1 MAKWRQRVVDW
12 DHENADWGGKNLKRA
27 IEDAQSNIR
36 YLSLYGKGGYILDI
50 GSNIGEFA
58 IEASHLF
65 DKVFCYEA
73 HPVSYKISLSRTSK
87 FKNIMIENKA
97 VWGSNG
103 QKLFVSTPENST
115 GATARE
121 KKFYS
126 SRKEGYYKIADSVSF
141 DELMM
146 DKNPRVIK
154 MDIEGSEFEILPE
167 AKFNDGLEFLCVEFH
182 QPFVSPSRIEKFN
195 KCLENLKNSG
205 FSIINNA
212 NLTPRKALYFIIV
225 FSRKSLNDKS

>member
-1 MAKWRQRVVDW
+1 MANWRQKVVDW
-12 DHENADWGGKNLKRA
+12 DHENADWGGEKQLQKS
-27 IEDAQSNIR
+27 IKDAQSNIH
-36 YLSLYGKGGYILDI
+36 YLKLYGKGGCILDV

-65 DKVFCYEA
+65 DEVFCYEA
-73 HPVSYKISLSRTSK
+73 HPMSYKISLSRTSK

-97 VWGSNG
+97 VWKSNG
-103 QKLFVSTPENST
+103 EHLFVSTPENST

-146 DKNPRVIK
+146 TKNPRVIK
-154 MDIEGSEFEILPE
+154 IDIEGCEYEILPSAE
-167 AKFNDGLEFLCVEFH
+167 FNGALEFISVEFH
-182 QPFVSPSRIEKFN
+182 QPFVSPSRIKKFN
-195 KCLENLKNSG
+195 QCLTNLKNNG
-205 FSIINNA
+205 FSIVNDV
-212 NLTPRKALYFIIV
+212 NLKPRKLLYFIII
-225 FSRKSLNDKS
+225 FQRKKII